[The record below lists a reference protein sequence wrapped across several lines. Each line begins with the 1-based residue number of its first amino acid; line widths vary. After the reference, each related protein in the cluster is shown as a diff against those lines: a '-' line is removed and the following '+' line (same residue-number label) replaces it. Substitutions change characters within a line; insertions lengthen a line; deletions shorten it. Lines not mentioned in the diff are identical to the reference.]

1 MAQAVRSKLLLI
13 VGALIA
19 LATAAPAAAGN
30 GGFAPVPPES
40 PNAEGITQTW
50 WIITAFILA
59 IFVLVEGLLVAF
71 LIRYRRRRRARDA
84 DGAQIHGST
93 RLETMWTL
101 GPVVILFVI
110 ATAVFILLPGISNVP
125 EATAGSENLVVEVEG
140 RQYYWLYRYPNG
152 VVTIDTLRAPLDRVV
167 ELKVTAPD
175 SDVIHSWWVPALA
188 GKIDAI
194 PGRVNSLWFQAEKT
208 GAFQGQCAELCG
220 LNHAKMFT
228 TVEVLPEAE
237 FDRWLATRRE
247 EQTAGTSD
255 LGEEQWNGAC
265 AGCHGLDGKG
275 GAAANAPGVAGS
287 ILLDD
292 PAAIDRLLEN
302 GQRAMP
308 PVGRGWSDEQMT
320 AMTDYLQERFGS
332 GNQG

>member
-1 MAQAVRSKLLLI
+1 MAQAVRSKLLFT

-19 LATAAPAAAGN
+19 LAVAAPAVAGN

-50 WIITAFILA
+50 WIITAFILG
-59 IFVLVEGLLVAF
+59 IFVLVEGLLIAF
-71 LIRYRRRRRARDA
+71 VIRYRRRRRAREA
-84 DGAQIHGST
+84 DGAQIHGSS

-101 GPVVILFVI
+101 GPVVVLFVI
-110 ATAVFILLPGISNVP
+110 AIAVFVKLPGISNVP
-125 EATAGSENLVVEVEG
+125 QASAGSENLVVEVEG

-152 VVTIDTLRAPLDRVV
+152 VVTIDTLRAPVGKTV
-167 ELKVTAPD
+167 ELEVTAPD
-175 SDVIHSWWVPALA
+175 WDVIHSWWVPALA

-194 PGRVNSLWFQAEKT
+194 PGRVNSVWFQAERV
-208 GAFQGQCAELCG
+208 GAYQGQCAELCG

-228 TVEVLPEAE
+228 TVEVLPEDE

-255 LGEEQWNGAC
+255 LGEEQWNGVC
-265 AGCHGLDGKG
+265 AGCHGLDGQG

-287 ILLDD
+287 ALLADT
-292 PAAIDRLLEN
+292 AAIDRLLEN
-302 GQRAMP
+302 GGRTMP
-308 PVGRGWSDEQMT
+308 PVGRNWTDEQLT
-320 AMTDYLQERFGS
+320 AMTDYLQERFG
-332 GNQG
+332 NQG